1 MRFASPLR
9 YPGGKALMA
18 PLLKEIRSL
27 NSLETRAIAEPFAG
41 GAGASLTL
49 LHGGDADRVLLND
62 LDPRIY
68 DFWHAAIHDTADMI
82 DHLNQCSISV
92 DEWQRWREVYKSGD
106 GTQVERGFATLYLNR
121 CNRSGI
127 IRNAGVIGG
136 LAQQGR
142 WKMDARF
149 NKNAIRERLEWLG
162 RRRDQ
167 ITVSNRDGIE
177 CLETASHQ
185 RALWFVDPP
194 YVTKGR
200 TLYMDTLDADYHR
213 ELAKHLQAADRV
225 DWVLTYDDCAQ
236 VRDLYGEWADIRRF
250 PLLYSAAGRQV
261 GNEVLISPRG
271 LKLPERI
278 RL

>member
-18 PLLKEIRSL
+18 PLLKEIMSL
-27 NSLETRAIAEPFAG
+27 NGMAMSAVAEPFAG

-49 LHGGDADRVLLND
+49 LHGGDTERVLLND
-62 LDPRIY
+62 LDPRVY
-68 DFWHAAIHDTADMI
+68 DFWCAAIRDTADMI
-82 DHLNQCSISV
+82 DLLDQCSISV
-92 DEWQRWREVYKSGD
+92 DEWRHWREVYRGGD
-106 GTQVERGFATLYLNR
+106 GTQVERGFATLFLNR

-136 LAQQGR
+136 LAQQGP

-149 NKNAIRERLEWLG
+149 NKDAIRQRLEWLG
-162 RRRDQ
+162 QRRDQ
-167 ITVSNRDGIE
+167 ITVWDRDGIE
-177 CLETASHQ
+177 CLKAADDQ
-185 RALWFVDPP
+185 QALWFVDPP

-200 TLYMDTLDADYHR
+200 TLYLNTLDAEYHR
-213 ELAKHLQAADRV
+213 KLAQHLQDAGRT
-225 DWVLTYDDCAQ
+225 DWVLTYDDCVL
-236 VRDLYGEWADIRRF
+236 VRDLYGAWATVRRF
-250 PLLYSAAGRQV
+250 PLLYSAAGRRV

-278 RL
+278 EL

>member
-27 NSLETRAIAEPFAG
+27 NGLETRAIAEPFAG

-49 LHGGDADRVLLND
+49 LHGDDVDQVVLND
-62 LDPRIY
+62 LDPRVY
-68 DFWHAAIHDTADMI
+68 DFWCAAIHNTADMI
-82 DHLNQCSISV
+82 EHLDRCSISV
-92 DEWQRWREVYKSGD
+92 DEWRRWREVYKSND

-136 LAQQGR
+136 LAQQGP

-149 NKNAIRERLEWLG
+149 NKGAIRQRLEWLG
-162 RRRDQ
+162 QRRDQ
-167 ITVSNRDGIE
+167 ITVSNHDGIE
-177 CLETASHQ
+177 CLKAAGSQQT
-185 RALWFVDPP
+185 LWFVDPP

-200 TLYMDTLDADYHR
+200 TLYLNTLDAEYHQK
-213 ELAKHLQAADRV
+213 LAQHLQAAGRT
-225 DWVLTYDDCAQ
+225 DWVLTYDDCAL
-236 VRDLYGEWADIRRF
+236 VRDLYDGWATVRRF
-250 PLLYSAAGRQV
+250 PLLYSAAGRRV
-261 GNEVLISPRG
+261 GNEVLISPQG
-271 LKLPERI
+271 LELPKRI
-278 RL
+278 DI